1 MELDARELLRIV
13 ESSMSSEIY
22 ELMKRSD
29 EVTVVEKAHRNPR
42 FVEDCVREMV
52 RALLEAHPEL
62 PDDAFLMT
70 RQENFETIHRH
81 NVVAERFGTIGE
93 IRAEIAG
100 GEQTAHHR
108 SMTEWLAGEAGQL

>member
-1 MELDARELLRIV
+1 
-13 ESSMSSEIY
+13 
-22 ELMKRSD
+22 MKRSD
-29 EVTVVEKAHRNPR
+29 EVTVVEKEQRNPR

-81 NVVAERFGTIGE
+81 NVVAERYGTIGE

-100 GEQTAHHR
+100 GDQTTHHR